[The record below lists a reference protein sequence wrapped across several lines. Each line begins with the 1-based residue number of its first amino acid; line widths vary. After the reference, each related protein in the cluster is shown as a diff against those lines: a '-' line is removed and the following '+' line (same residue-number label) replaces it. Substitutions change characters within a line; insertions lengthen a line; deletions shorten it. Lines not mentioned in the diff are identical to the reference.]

1 LNVSLIVNPSA
12 GNKAHRSIHESE
24 SLLSREAV
32 LKTFVTRKRGD
43 AFEYAKKSCDA
54 DRIIVSGGDGTFNEV
69 LNGLLSSE
77 NISLAGIPL
86 ALIPTGTAN
95 VLAKELKIPE
105 DIKKATEL
113 ALTGTARKIALG
125 RINGR
130 YFILMAGIGFDGE
143 TVLSVRR
150 NLLKQISGKAAYI
163 AAGLKVLMK
172 YDPSLIKIKT
182 PACELTGYTVVIGNA
197 VNYGGYFSVT
207 PHVSITEPLL
217 DVCVLKSRSRRD
229 LLRFIIGVLRRK
241 HLNFD
246 DVSYF
251 KTTEAEIVSDGTVH
265 VQTDG
270 DYFGT
275 LPVRIDVVRDAVSI
289 VY

>member
-1 LNVSLIVNPSA
+1 MNVSLIVNPSA
-12 GNKAHRSIHESE
+12 GNKAHRSIHEIE
-24 SLLSREAV
+24 SLLSKAAA
-32 LKTFVTRKRGD
+32 LKSFITGKKGD
-43 AFEYAKKSCDA
+43 AFEYARKSCDA

-69 LNGLLSSE
+69 LNGLLSAE
-77 NISLAGIPL
+77 NINPAGISL

-130 YFILMAGIGFDGE
+130 YFALMAGIGFDGE

-150 NLLKQISGKAAYI
+150 TLLKQLSGKAAHI

-182 PACELTGYTVVIGNA
+182 PVCDLTGYTVVIGNA
-197 VNYGGYFSVT
+197 INYGGYFSVT
-207 PHVSITEPLL
+207 PNASITEPLL
-217 DVCVLKSRSRRD
+217 DVCVFKGRTRRD
-229 LLRFIIGVLRRK
+229 VLRFMIGVLRRK
-241 HLNFD
+241 HLSFN

-251 KTTEAEIVSDGTVH
+251 KTTWAEIVSDGKVH

-275 LPVRIDVVRDAVSI
+275 LPVRIDIVQDAVSI
-289 VY
+289 IC

>member
-12 GNKAHRSIHESE
+12 GNKAHRSIHEIE
-24 SLLSREAV
+24 SLLSRAAA
-32 LKTFVTRKRGD
+32 LKTFVTSKRGD
-43 AFEYAKKSCDA
+43 AFEFAKKSCDA
-54 DRIIVSGGDGTFNEV
+54 DRIIVSGGDGTFNEA
-69 LNGLLSSE
+69 LNGLLSAE

-95 VLAKELKIPE
+95 VLAKELKIPQ

-113 ALTGTARKIALG
+113 AFTGTARKIALG

-130 YFILMAGIGFDGE
+130 YFTLMAGIGFDGE
-143 TVLSVRR
+143 TVLNVKR
-150 NLLKQISGKAAYI
+150 NLLKKISGNLAHI
-163 AAGLKVLMK
+163 AAGLKVLTK

-182 PACELTGYTVVIGNA
+182 PVCELTGYVAVIGNA
-197 VNYGGYFSVT
+197 RNYGGHFSVT
-207 PHVSITEPLL
+207 PHACITEPLL
-217 DVCVLKSRSRRD
+217 DICVFKGRSRRD
-229 LLRFIIGVLRRK
+229 LLRFIIGVLRRE
-241 HLNFD
+241 HLTFD

-251 KTTEAEIVSDGTVH
+251 KATEAEIVSDDKVH

-275 LPVRIDVVRDAVSI
+275 LPVRIDVVQDAVSI
-289 VY
+289 IY